1 MRIFERL
8 QGRDLSKVKV
18 ERKLVETIVD
28 DLLRRVER
36 GMPVAASAES
46 KSTCCSWCSGEEKA
60 DY

>member
-8 QGRDLSKVKV
+8 QGRDLNKGKV
-18 ERKLVETIVD
+18 EGKLAETIAD
-28 DLLRRVER
+28 DLLRRVEP
-36 GMPVAASAES
+36 GTPVSASAES